1 MFSLEKFYNIVY
13 ENLLE
18 PLCIDHMW
26 FRRFGSTDPADL
38 WVEQTGKTQGKS
50 YSKISISY
58 DQEPIHSNLVNKFWN
73 PALFPDDVKFDK
85 FDRFARW
92 TMGLTSLYHYDMKH
106 FSPDLFLLA
115 NSEHSA
121 EKNKFLSTLDNF
133 HDWYYFYHGFAA
145 LDWFGNIPYR
155 KPIKQYSRVFI
166 TFNNLYTENRSYRLS
181 MIARLLNQDLDKF
194 GYISMSQQDTAAKI
208 RNEIFCPTSRLG
220 RDDRKLI
227 YHTLLPD
234 PPRLIIDTDDHQGT
248 LSANDILETMC
259 QGLWH
264 IVGETVYYDE
274 KLHLTEKIFKPIVA
288 KRPFIL
294 AGAPG
299 NLAYLRSYGFQTFDR
314 WIDESYDSEPDPVR
328 RMDMIVAEVSRLCHL
343 TPTELD
349 AMYTEMTEIL
359 EYNFNWMYGGFRGV
373 LVDEMVDNFRR
384 CLIQH
389 NAGRDASMINYV
401 DHSHMDWADIRRRLT
416 Y

>member
-1 MFSLEKFYNIVY
+1 MFSLEKFYDVVN
-13 ENLLE
+13 ENLLQ
-18 PLCIDHMW
+18 PLQLDHMW
-26 FRRFGSTDPADL
+26 FRRFGSSDPTDICTNINTDDWCLRYPYNRMVIA
-38 WVEQTGKTQGKS
+38 
-50 YSKISISY
+50 Y
-58 DQEPIHSNLVNKFWN
+58 DQEPVHSQLVSKLWDRD
-73 PALFPDDVKFDK
+73 LFSSSLSVT
-85 FDRFARW
+85 RW
-92 TMGLTSLYHYDMKH
+92 THRLDTAYRCNTFH
-106 FSPDLFLLA
+106 FAPDLFLFA

-121 EKNKFLSTLDNF
+121 EKNKFLSTLENF

-155 KPIKQYSRVFI
+155 RPIKQYSRVFI

-181 MIARLLNQDLDKF
+181 LIARLLDQGLDPY
-194 GYISMSQQDTAAKI
+194 GYISMNQTDIVSKI
-208 RNEIFCPTSRLG
+208 RGEIFCPTSRLSKE
-220 RDDRKLI
+220 DRKLI

-234 PPRLIIDTDDHQGT
+234 PPRLVIDTDDHHGA

-294 AGAPG
+294 AGALG

-314 WIDESYDSEPDPVR
+314 WIDESYDSESDPVR
-328 RMDMIVAEVSRLCHL
+328 RMDMIVAEVRKLCRLS
-343 TPTELD
+343 PAELD
-349 AMYTEMTEIL
+349 SMYAEMTEVL
-359 EYNFNWMYGGFRGV
+359 EYNFNWMYGGFRQV
-373 LVDEMVDNFRR
+373 LVDEMVNNFRR
-384 CLIQH
+384 CVIQH
-389 NAGRDASMINYV
+389 NAGRDASMLNYI
-401 DHSHMDWADIRRRLT
+401 DHSHMDWADIRRRLS